1 MKKIVPKLLII
12 ASVTYATVMMWHWMI
27 GFTFFTQ
34 LSNLYTAAAVLAQLF
49 SSHRAVRVWKYT
61 ATVSIAV
68 TGLVFLTVLAPMHP
82 GGMLAAYA
90 QDHFASLCLHVLTPT
105 LTVFD
110 FLVNDTDYPW
120 HARHAVYA
128 LLPPLGYFAGVEIMA
143 LCGFRWNGMTAPYPF
158 LNWDAPAGWFG
169 YLPETANY
177 RTMGIGVFYA
187 VMAMLLLFVL
197 LGAALLGLVKL
208 FAKEKKA
215 Q

>member
-1 MKKIVPKLLII
+1 
-12 ASVTYATVMMWHWMI
+12 
-27 GFTFFTQ
+27 
-34 LSNLYTAAAVLAQLF
+34 
-49 SSHRAVRVWKYT
+49 
-61 ATVSIAV
+61 
-68 TGLVFLTVLAPMHP
+68 
-82 GGMLAAYA
+82 
-90 QDHFASLCLHVLTPT
+90 
-105 LTVFD
+105 
-110 FLVNDTDYPW
+110 
-120 HARHAVYA
+120 
-128 LLPPLGYFAGVEIMA
+128 MA

-169 YLPETANY
+169 YLPETASY

>member
-1 MKKIVPKLLII
+1 MKRIVPKLLIL
-12 ASVTYATVMMWHWMI
+12 ASVAYAIVMMWHWTI

-49 SSHRAVRVWKYT
+49 CSHRAVRVWKFT

-105 LTVFD
+105 LTLFD
-110 FLVNDTDYPW
+110 FLVNDTDCSW
-120 HARHAVYA
+120 HARHMLYAV
-128 LLPPLGYFAGVEIMA
+128 LPPLGYFAGIETMA
-143 LCGFRWNGMTAPYPF
+143 LGGFRWNGMAAPYPF
-158 LNWDAPAGWFG
+158 LNWNAPAGWFG
-169 YLPETANY
+169 YMPETANY
-177 RTMGIGVFYA
+177 RTMGVGVFYA
-187 VMAMLLLFVL
+187 VLAMLLLFVL
-197 LGAALLGLVKL
+197 IGGALLGLVKL
-208 FAKEKKA
+208 FAKEKR